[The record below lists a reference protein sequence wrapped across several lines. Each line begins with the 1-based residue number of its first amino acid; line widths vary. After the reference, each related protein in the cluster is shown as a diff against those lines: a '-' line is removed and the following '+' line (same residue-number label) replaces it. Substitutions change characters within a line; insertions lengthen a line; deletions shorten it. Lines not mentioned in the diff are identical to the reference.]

1 MRESPIEGVITQLEN
16 YDADFEIHDPFVPD
30 FHHEKNGKTYQTVSL
45 GNLKK
50 YDLIIVI
57 TDHSNVD
64 YQKIADS
71 GVAILDTRNA
81 MKHIKADNI
90 ELM

>member
-1 MRESPIEGVITQLEN
+1 LEQ
-16 YDADFEIHDPFVPD
+16 YTADFEIHDPFVD
-30 FHHEKNGKTYQTVSL
+30 EFHHEKNGKEYKTVPL

-57 TDHSNVD
+57 TDHSNLD

-81 MKHIKADNI
+81 FKQIKADNI